1 MSPSPLVPESPSHMS
16 DGSLVQTEEVDG
28 IVEAKLLCARILD
41 EPTIKVIGE
50 QLQALVVDR
59 SSPQMILDF
68 SEVKH
73 LSSSALGMLIT
84 LNNRIREA
92 GGALCLAAIDGP
104 ILDVFRITK
113 LDRLL
118 DIFET
123 TADARNAA
131 RG

>member
-1 MSPSPLVPESPSHMS
+1 MSE
-16 DGSLVQTEEVDG
+16 GSLVETQECDG
-28 IVEAKLLCARILD
+28 IVEAKLLCSRILD
-41 EPTIKVIGE
+41 EPTIQVIGS
-50 QLQALVVDR
+50 QLVAAIADR
-59 SSPQMILDF
+59 KDPQMILDF
-68 SEVKH
+68 SEVEH
-73 LSSSALGMLIT
+73 LSSSALGMLIS

-92 GGALCLAAIDGP
+92 GGGLCLAAIDSR

-118 DIFET
+118 DIFES